1 MGDLAMASNKV
12 IGLTG
17 TLLNGYADGL
27 FYLLY
32 RTMPEVMKAE
42 GFEYSDE
49 ASFQRTYGVIKRT
62 SEHEKGRNGSRG
74 NRIRTGSEKRLP
86 GVSPLVFTKFL
97 LENAVFVS
105 ISDMA
110 EGLPE
115 YTEIP
120 LPVDMDNELAGS
132 YEGLEIELR
141 SLCAL
146 GSRVGGAKAMGA
158 LLQTLST
165 YPDMPYDTV
174 PVLHPD
180 TAEVL
185 CQPRE
190 LSKGL
195 RNKERELIDLIKRK
209 RIMGEKVLVYYEW
222 TNKTDVANKLV
233 KALEEEDIKAVN
245 LTSKVKA
252 KERESW
258 VEDQLEKNDIDVL
271 LCNPNLVKTGLDLL
285 EFTTI
290 VFYQMGYN
298 IFTMRQASR
307 RSWRLSQT
315 KDIEVYF
322 MFYKNTIQ
330 EQAMSLMASKLQAS
344 MALEGKF
351 SEEGLRAM
359 ADNEDLLSQIASS
372 VVEGIKH
379 TVDAEVFTKTETNNN
394 SVIMGTKA
402 ERERK
407 LLAELLIETFKRME
421 LEYLSREKDKA
432 KNIITKTSVL
442 QGFLSG
448 KKNII
453 NSYRPYAS

>member
-1 MGDLAMASNKV
+1 MAANKV

-27 FYLLY
+27 FYILY
-32 RTMPEVMKAE
+32 RTMPEVMKKE

-49 ASFQRTYGVIKRT
+49 ASFQRTYGVVKRT
-62 SEHEKGRNGSRG
+62 SEHEKASGGRRG
-74 NRIRTGSEKRLP
+74 DRVKSGSEKRLP

-105 ISDMA
+105 IGDMA

-115 YTEIP
+115 YTEYP
-120 LPVDMDNELAGS
+120 LPVDMDDELNAS
-132 YEGLEIELR
+132 YQELENNLKN
-141 SLCAL
+141 LC
-146 GSRVGGAKAMGA
+146 SWGGGGGMKTMGA

-165 YPDMPYDTV
+165 YPDMPYDCV
-174 PVLHPD
+174 PVIHPD
-180 TAEVL
+180 TADVL
-185 CQPRE
+185 CTPRE
-190 LSKGL
+190 LERGL
-195 RNKERELIDLIKRK
+195 RNKERALIDLVKNKRAL
-209 RIMGEKVLVYYEW
+209 GEKVLVYYEW
-222 TNKTDVANKLV
+222 TNKTDVASKLIE
-233 KALEEEDIKAVN
+233 ALTEEGIKAVD

-252 KERESW
+252 KNRERW
-258 VEDQLEKNDIDVL
+258 VEDQLANNDIDVL
-271 LCNPNLVKTGLDLL
+271 MCNPNLVKTGLDLL
-285 EFTTI
+285 DFTTI

-315 KDIEVYF
+315 RDIEVYF

-379 TVDAEVFTKTETNNN
+379 TVDAEVFTGKRAAAG
-394 SVIMGTKA
+394 SVIMASKA
-402 ERERK
+402 ERDRK
-407 LLAELLIETFKRME
+407 LLAELLIESFVRME
-421 LEYLSREKDKA
+421 LSYLSREAVKKT
-432 KNIITKTSVL
+432 KPTSTTKTMKAL
-442 QGFLSG
+442 FSG
-448 KKNII
+448 KQHVANMF
-453 NSYRPYAS
+453 RPYAV

>member
-1 MGDLAMASNKV
+1 MAANKV

-27 FYLLY
+27 FYILY
-32 RTMPEVMKAE
+32 RTMPETMKEE

-49 ASFQRTYGVIKRT
+49 SSFQRTYGVVKRT
-62 SEHEKGRNGSRG
+62 SEHEKRTNGRRG
-74 NRIRTGSEKRLP
+74 DKVKTGSEKRLP

-105 ISDMA
+105 INDMA

-115 YTEIP
+115 YNEYP
-120 LPVDMDNELAGS
+120 LPVEMDEELNAG
-132 YEGLEIELR
+132 YKDLEENLR
-141 SLCAL
+141 SICSWGGGGGMKTM
-146 GSRVGGAKAMGA
+146 GS
-158 LLQTLST
+158 LLQALST
-165 YPDMPYDTV
+165 YPDMPYDCA
-174 PVLHPD
+174 PILHPD
-180 TAEVL
+180 TAEL
-185 CQPRE
+185 LYQPRE
-190 LSKGL
+190 LEKGL
-195 RNKERELIDLIKRK
+195 RNKERALIDLIKNK
-209 RIMGEKVLVYYEW
+209 KALGEKVLVYYEW
-222 TNKTDVANKLV
+222 TNKTDVAEKLLE
-233 KALEEEDIKAVN
+233 ALTEEGIKAVD

-252 KERESW
+252 KNREKW
-258 VEDQLEKNDIDVL
+258 VEEQLEKHDIDVL
-271 LCNPNLVKTGLDLL
+271 MCNPNLVKTGLDLL
-285 EFTTI
+285 DFTTI

-330 EQAMSLMASKLQAS
+330 EQAISLMASKLQAS

-379 TVDAEVFTKTETNNN
+379 TVEAEVFTGKRNNN
-394 SVIMGTKA
+394 DSVIMGTKV

-407 LLAELLIETFKRME
+407 LLEELLVQTFVRME
-421 LEYLSREKDKA
+421 LEYLSREVA
-432 KNIITKTSVL
+432 KKKRPTPTMKTMKSL
-442 QGFLSG
+442 FSG
-448 KKNII
+448 KQNIA
-453 NSYRPYAS
+453 NLYRPYAV

>member
-1 MGDLAMASNKV
+1 MGDLAMAAKKV

-27 FYLLY
+27 FYILY
-32 RTMPEVMKAE
+32 RTMPQVMLAD
-42 GFEYSDE
+42 GFDYTDE
-49 ASFQRTYGVIKRT
+49 ANFQRTYGVVKRT
-62 SEHEKGRNGSRG
+62 NEHENGRNGSRG
-74 NRIRTGSEKRLP
+74 ARVKTGTEKRLP

-120 LPVDMDNELAGS
+120 LPVDMDNDLAAS
-132 YEGLEIELR
+132 YESLEADLR
-141 SLCAL
+141 NMCSW
-146 GSRVGGAKAMGA
+146 GGGGGVKTMGA

-165 YPDMPYDTV
+165 YPDMPYDCP

-185 CQPRE
+185 CRPRD
-190 LSKGL
+190 LGKGL
-195 RNKERELIDLIKRK
+195 RNKEKALIDLVKTK
-209 RIMGEKVLVYYEW
+209 HAQGEKVLIYYEW
-222 TNKTDVANKLV
+222 TNKTDVADKLT
-233 KALEEEDIKAVN
+233 KALREEGFNVAN

-258 VEDQLEKNDIDVL
+258 VEEQLAKNDIDVL

-290 VFYQMGYN
+290 VFYQTAYN
-298 IFTMRQASR
+298 IYTMRQASR

-315 KDIEVYF
+315 RDIEVYF
-322 MFYKNTIQ
+322 MFYRNTIQ

-344 MALEGKF
+344 MTLEGKF

-359 ADNEDLLSQIASS
+359 ANQEDLLSQIASS

-379 TVDAEVFTKTETNNN
+379 TVDAEVFTGKRDAHTD
-394 SVIMGTKA
+394 SVLMADKVD
-402 ERERK
+402 RDRK
-407 LLAELLIETFKRME
+407 LLSDLLVQTFTRRELDFLQRPVGR
-421 LEYLSREKDKA
+421 S
-432 KNIITKTSVL
+432 TKKTATSKTMNQL
-442 QGFLSG
+442 FSG
-448 KKNII
+448 KLNI
-453 NSYRPYAS
+453 SQLYRAYAS